1 MCYLLE
7 LIKFIRIF
15 SEILNFM
22 VANSSDLSLTLKV
35 APGPHRRELLSPG
48 IYLAV
53 FLRFRFE
60 CAQDPE
66 FMVFRLQPRSECLTT
81 VRVITR
87 RSA

>member
-7 LIKFIRIF
+7 LIKYIRIF

-35 APGPHRRELLSPG
+35 APEPHRREFLSPG
-48 IYLAV
+48 IFLAV
-53 FLRFRFE
+53 CLRFRFE

-81 VRVITR
+81 VRVIPR

>member
-7 LIKFIRIF
+7 LIQFIRIF
-15 SEILNFM
+15 SEIPNFM
-22 VANSSDLSLTLKV
+22 AANSSVLSLTLKV
-35 APGPHRRELLSPG
+35 APGSHRQELLSPG

-60 CAQDPE
+60 CAQDLE

-81 VRVITR
+81 VRVILR